1 MDIRLLQNLGNIAS
15 RAVQGKYPT
24 VEIRFFVLKE
34 GEEGRIHLSLKGDK
48 SGRTGRLYDVQIA
61 PTQPTDAL
69 FLKEIAVP
77 LEKQIEA
84 HVLEFLSA
92 NQEASS

>member
-1 MDIRLLQNLGNIAS
+1 MDIRLLQNIGNIAS
-15 RAVQGKYPT
+15 RAVQAKYPA
-24 VEIRFFVLKE
+24 VDIRFFALKE

-48 SGRTGRLYDVQIA
+48 SGRTGRLYDVHIA

-77 LEKQIEA
+77 LENQIET
-84 HVLEFLSA
+84 HVLDFLKT
-92 NQEASS
+92 NREVSS

>member
-1 MDIRLLQNLGNIAS
+1 MDIRLLQNIGNIAA
-15 RAVQGKYPT
+15 RAVQGRYPT
-24 VEIRFFVLKE
+24 VEIRFFALND
-34 GEEGRIHLSLKGDK
+34 GLEGRIHLSLKGDK

-61 PTQPTDAL
+61 PTQPADAL

-84 HVLEFLSA
+84 HVLEFLGT
-92 NQEASS
+92 NHETAS